1 MSILSDIIVLPII
14 KALGLFF
21 EISFTEPLKNPLEN
35 PLKIRENFGKPR
47 NRSKYLYRLLVE
59 KDLD

>member
-14 KALGLFF
+14 KALGLFS
-21 EISFTEPLKNPLEN
+21 EIYFTEPLEN
-35 PLKIRENFGKPR
+35 PLKKNAKNPGIFVKHR

>member
-14 KALGLFF
+14 KALGLFS
-21 EISFTEPLKNPLEN
+21 EILFTETLKNPLKNPGIFV
-35 PLKIRENFGKPR
+35 KQR